1 MAFLYASVAWEFE
14 IYNLLLT
21 IGPLRQN
28 TAKLWVNSVGAEV
41 ESAPPFNIAAF
52 LGGKAAAHARRDPAS
67 GDQILDDANKGR
79 TFHFW

>member
-1 MAFLYASVAWEFE
+1 V
-14 IYNLLLT
+14 
-21 IGPLRQN
+21 
-28 TAKLWVNSVGAEV
+28 KSVGAEV